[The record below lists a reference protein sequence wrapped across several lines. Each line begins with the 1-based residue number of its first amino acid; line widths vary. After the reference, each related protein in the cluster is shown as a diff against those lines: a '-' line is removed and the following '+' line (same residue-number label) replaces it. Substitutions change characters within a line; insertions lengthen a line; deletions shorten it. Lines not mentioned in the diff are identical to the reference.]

1 MARLLSLSNLT
12 LPREGGEGSAYERVR
27 KDVGAV
33 LAAARS
39 LQPGAGVVASAAGGG
54 AGGGAEGGT
63 LEAQLD
69 ALSEE
74 ELEALARVRWG
85 RLRPDVA
92 ESEEGA
98 GSDGVVAAG
107 GDGKASTLTHGGFF
121 RVPKFSASGE
131 E

>member
-1 MARLLSLSNLT
+1 MARLLTLSNLT
-12 LPREGGEGSAYERVR
+12 LPREGGEDSAYERVR

-39 LQPGAGVVASAAGGG
+39 LQPGAGVVAAAAGGAG
-54 AGGGAEGGT
+54 AGAEGGT

-92 ESEEGA
+92 GSEEGA

-107 GDGKASTLTHGGFF
+107 GEGKASTLTHGGFF